1 MCRGVRCSVCG
12 AEVCECRPFA
22 VCGLRILEVWGWRIL
37 EVWGWRPLPHKRDGI
52 AEVDV
57 EKRRQVPVSAWTAWG
72 EVAQDHQPLPC
83 SRPSRSFTGCRFR
96 PSAASMLPHVAT
108 ACRMLQQL
116 AGKLARI
123 PSLLACAQEQE
134 RASTRERERQTE
146 GRRKERCFEG
156 AVSRARSFQ
165 SSPCSG
171 KCKERRHGEGVQEQL
186 TRDYT
191 PTNPHI
197 LKPKPSILNA

>member
-1 MCRGVRCSVCG
+1 VPRC

-96 PSAASMLPHVAT
+96 PSSAASMLPHVAT
-108 ACRMLQQL
+108 ACRQARAYSL
-116 AGKLARI
+116 AAGVCTR
-123 PSLLACAQEQE
+123 
-134 RASTRERERQTE
+134 TRESKHTGAREADGGTAQRALFR
-146 GRRKERCFEG
+146 GRCFESG

-171 KCKERRHGEGVQEQL
+171 KCKERRHGEGEGVQEQL

-191 PTNPHI
+191 PTNPQI